1 VNLFYKVKLYRLIP
15 LFLGSLIFFVS
26 CERRTKPP
34 ERAFPVTIGDV
45 SQEDTPIYIEAIGN
59 VYSLQT
65 VQLRP
70 QVSGVVVEAYVKQGQ
85 YVKKGDPLYKIDPR
99 PYQAALDQA
108 KANLLRDEANLKYA
122 QIQVE
127 RNKPLLEKNYLS
139 KLNFEQFGS
148 QVFFNQGQVESDKAA
163 IATAALNLEWCT
175 PVSPLNGKV
184 SQYNIDPG
192 NLVTAYDTNFLIDIR
207 QMDPADIRF
216 GIAQND
222 FVKVQEAMR
231 KGLLKFE
238 VILPQLKD
246 TPREGQ
252 IYFIDNHLDT
262 STGTI
267 LLRGT
272 VPNQDE
278 FLWPG
283 EFIRIRLMLHV
294 EKGALLVSEEAVKI
308 GQDGPYVYI
317 YHPDTSTAEYRLV
330 TKGEKVKDRVI
341 IKKGVKLGEKVILRG
356 QNNLLPGVKV
366 YIPEHIPSEKGA
378 EAGIKESP

>member
-1 VNLFYKVKLYRLIP
+1 
-15 LFLGSLIFFVS
+15 
-26 CERRTKPP
+26 
-34 ERAFPVTIGDV
+34 
-45 SQEDTPIYIEAIGN
+45 
-59 VYSLQT
+59 
-65 VQLRP
+65 
-70 QVSGVVVEAYVKQGQ
+70 
-85 YVKKGDPLYKIDPR
+85 
-99 PYQAALDQA
+99 
-108 KANLLRDEANLKYA
+108 
-122 QIQVE
+122 
-127 RNKPLLEKNYLS
+127 
-139 KLNFEQFGS
+139 
-148 QVFFNQGQVESDKAA
+148 
-163 IATAALNLEWCT
+163 
-175 PVSPLNGKV
+175 
-184 SQYNIDPG
+184 
-192 NLVTAYDTNFLIDIR
+192 
-207 QMDPADIRF
+207 MDPADIRF